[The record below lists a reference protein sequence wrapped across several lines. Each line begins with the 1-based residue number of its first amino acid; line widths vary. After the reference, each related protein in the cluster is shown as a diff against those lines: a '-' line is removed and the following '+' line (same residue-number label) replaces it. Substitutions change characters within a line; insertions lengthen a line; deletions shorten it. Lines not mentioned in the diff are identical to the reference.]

1 MTVKELF
8 SHVGI
13 SNFGCVRWGEHLPCS
28 KPGIYMVST
37 SKLPEEPAFASQP
50 NFNDAAIQKWI
61 DRLPGFRIDGVP
73 PPTLAT
79 LKNELAQSWLPNES
93 VLYIG
98 QTTRPLSKR
107 VAEYY
112 DTDLG
117 ASKPHSGGQWLKTLS
132 NMEEL
137 FVYYALT
144 ERNPKEVES
153 ELLNY
158 FYSLAGELPFANLE
172 GPKVRKKHRL
182 HGQRDKK

>member
-73 PPTLAT
+73 PPHAGNF
-79 LKNELAQSWLPNES
+79 K
-93 VLYIG
+93 
-98 QTTRPLSKR
+98 KR
-107 VAEYY
+107 VSPV
-112 DTDLG
+112 L
-117 ASKPHSGGQWLKTLS
+117 ASERKCTLHRANNKAPLKTGRRIL
-132 NMEEL
+132 
-137 FVYYALT
+137 
-144 ERNPKEVES
+144 
-153 ELLNY
+153 
-158 FYSLAGELPFANLE
+158 
-172 GPKVRKKHRL
+172 
-182 HGQRDKK
+182 